1 MGVSAGVIIWAIF
14 AGVWDWGGVDLFGV
28 LFAKIEMVAV
38 SGVRSVVWGCVR
50 IWAERGAGM
59 DVWDDFLGLFGPVA
73 EYCWS
78 DDDSIHGVLGDFG
91 DAAGEVALSV
101 AG

>member
-14 AGVWDWGGVDLFGV
+14 AGVWDWGSVDLFGV

-59 DVWDDFLGLFGPVA
+59 DVWDDFLGLFGSAA
-73 EYCWS
+73 EYCGANNNS
-78 DDDSIHGVLGDFG
+78 LYAVLGSIG
-91 DAAGEVALSV
+91 HAAGEVALSV